1 MPVSAHLADGD
12 NFLRVHAS
20 SGDGDECAQRRAKDS
35 ALYDVF
41 RGKFARR
48 RGEVVW
54 FGAQGCCGAIGER
67 TGGGEPVAG
76 GSAAV
81 YERGELG
88 KGTGGG
94 AGEVDAGGE
103 ECQGEGCGTREV

>member
-1 MPVSAHLADGD
+1 M
-12 NFLRVHAS
+12 
-20 SGDGDECAQRRAKDS
+20 
-35 ALYDVF
+35 
-41 RGKFARR
+41 
-48 RGEVVW
+48 W
-54 FGAQGCCGAIGER
+54 FGAQGCCGAFGER
-67 TGGGEPVAG
+67 TGGGETDWR

-103 ECQGEGCGTREV
+103 ERKGEGCGAREV

>member
-1 MPVSAHLADGD
+1 VGV
-12 NFLRVHAS
+12 F
-20 SGDGDECAQRRAKDS
+20 DE

-41 RGKFARR
+41 RGELAPT

-54 FGAQGCCGAIGER
+54 NGAQGCCGAIGER

-76 GSAAV
+76 ASHDSVNSIWGCSYGANTRSDDGDWRGQAAV
-81 YERGELG
+81 YERVELG

-94 AGEVDAGGE
+94 AGEVDAGGA
-103 ECQGEGCGTREV
+103 ECQGKGCGAREV